1 MTELGLVPERVAEE
15 DEHLRTPLQV
25 APARL
30 LGRLRM
36 VCSPSLWAVSICRP
50 VDAPKICSKKVAAW
64 NRSKRDRLIS
74 SGPIWETH
82 LSISSEVHNP
92 DAAGNTPGRKAADSG
107 LEPILDR
114 NIHVLYER
122 RQREI
127 AAEGLESRLAGAMTR
142 FAGSMLFVYVH
153 IIVFSLWI
161 VANLGWA
168 PGVPVWDPSFA
179 VLAMV
184 ASVEAIFLSTFVLIT
199 QNRMASAADKRA
211 DLDLQ
216 ISLLAE
222 HEVTRLAA
230 VVSDIAKALN
240 VQTAAEREIEPVK
253 SDIKPESVLDRLETS
268 RKLPESG
275 R

>member
-1 MTELGLVPERVAEE
+1 
-15 DEHLRTPLQV
+15 
-25 APARL
+25 
-30 LGRLRM
+30 
-36 VCSPSLWAVSICRP
+36 
-50 VDAPKICSKKVAAW
+50 
-64 NRSKRDRLIS
+64 
-74 SGPIWETH
+74 
-82 LSISSEVHNP
+82 
-92 DAAGNTPGRKAADSG
+92 
-107 LEPILDR
+107 
-114 NIHVLYER
+114 
-122 RQREI
+122 
-127 AAEGLESRLAGAMTR
+127 MTR

-153 IIVFSLWI
+153 IVIFSLWI
-161 VANLGWA
+161 VANLGWV

-199 QNRMASAADKRA
+199 QNRMAAAADKRA

-240 VQTAAEREIEPVK
+240 VQTEAEREIEPVK
-253 SDIKPESVLDRLETS
+253 SDVEPESVLDRLEAN
-268 RKLPESG
+268 RKPPESG